1 MQISPQALIT
11 IIGMAVV
18 TYLTRIGGL
27 WLMSHVTLS
36 KRMKAWLGYI
46 PGAVIVAIIA
56 PTVLSTGF
64 AEAGAALATIFVA
77 ARTRNI
83 LLAMIVGV
91 GVVLGL
97 RILLASLR

>member
-1 MQISPQALIT
+1 MQSSPQALLAIL
-11 IIGMAVV
+11 GMALV

-36 KRMKAWLGYI
+36 ERIKAWLEYL

-64 AEAGAALATIFVA
+64 AEAGAALATVLVA
-77 ARTRNI
+77 ARTRN
-83 LLAMIVGV
+83 LLLSMIVGV

-97 RILLASLR
+97 RMLLAR